1 MCVDLDT
8 FFVTVYTLV
17 DDLYRAELAPL
28 KPAAEGR
35 PTTLS
40 DSEVLTLLLAGQWLG
55 NAERALYR
63 HAARHWRTYFPRLGD
78 RSSFNR
84 RARELAGVLLR
95 LVPLLAREV
104 DAATAAYEV
113 LDGVPVPLLR
123 RCRGVKHRVFGDEA
137 GIGRGGSDRDWYYGC
152 ELLLAV
158 TDAGAVTG
166 FLLGPPA
173 TDDHWL
179 ADALLCWR
187 RDPAAPPWLP
197 ADLPP
202 SHRKGG
208 GRVGPTGPIW
218 PRDAAGP
225 PAAAPYLA
233 DGGFRG
239 AIWARHW
246 RADYG
251 AVVLTPQALSP
262 AKAAP
267 VRRQFAG
274 WRQVIET
281 VNGLLVEVFHL
292 AFPRARSRR
301 GLLARV
307 AAKLAA
313 LNLALLLNRRLGRP
327 PFALATLLT

>member
-8 FFVTVYTLV
+8 FLVTVYTLV
-17 DDLYRAELAPL
+17 DDRYRAESAPL
-28 KPAAEGR
+28 KPAVEGR

-63 HAARHWRTYFPRLGD
+63 HAARHWRAYFPRLGD

-84 RARELAGVLLR
+84 RARDLAGVLVR
-95 LVPLLAREV
+95 LIPLLARELG
-104 DAATAAYEV
+104 APAAAYEV
-113 LDGVPVPLLR
+113 LDGVPVPLMR
-123 RCRGVKHRVFGDEA
+123 RCRGVKHRTFGDEA

-152 ELLLAV
+152 ELLVAA

-173 TDDHWL
+173 TDDRWL

-187 RDPAAPPWLP
+187 RDPTDLPWTP

-202 SHRKGG
+202 SHHAGG

-218 PRDAAGP
+218 PRDAAGH
-225 PAAAPYLA
+225 PAGAPYLA
-233 DGGFRG
+233 DGGFHG
-239 AIWARHW
+239 ATWAAHW
-246 RADYG
+246 HDDYG
-251 AVVLTPQALSP
+251 ATVLTPRALSP
-262 AKAAP
+262 DKAAP

-281 VNGLLVEVFHL
+281 VNDLLTEVFHL
-292 AFPRARSRR
+292 PFPRARSPL
-301 GLLARV
+301 GLLTRV

-313 LNLALLLNRRLGRP
+313 LNLGLPINRHLGRP
-327 PFALATLLT
+327 PFALASLLA